1 MKVFFLSLTSF
12 FAITSTSYALDAENC
27 NREIAKAIYAQA
39 REKCSQKGASKIERV
54 VWSEKELRVTRKG
67 KGILGGVYFQCTND
81 REYLAVAEIIVDNC
95 HLSSLS
101 ISNTSEVTQSYIG
114 N

>member
-1 MKVFFLSLTSF
+1 MKVFIIVLFVL
-12 FAITSTSYALDAENC
+12 FATTPPSQALDAESC
-27 NREIAKAIYAQA
+27 NRKIAKAIYAKA

-81 REYLAVAEIIVDNC
+81 REYLAVAEIIIDSC
-95 HLSSLS
+95 YLSSIS
-101 ISNTSEVTQSYIG
+101 ISHTSEVTQSYIG